1 MSNRGKWFCVFF
13 LCLTLLL
20 IDVRAVVVIKM
31 GTQAPKGSAW
41 EQILAEMA
49 FKWKQETQGGVQLKI
64 YAGGVVGDEGDM
76 IRKMRIGQLQAVAV
90 SDAGLADIDSSA
102 FALMIPLMFQG
113 YDDWDFVRER
123 INPEMEMRLADKG
136 FTVLTWSDVGWV
148 HFFSKQRL
156 LTPRDLERMQLA
168 ASSTQPRT
176 VEILRWAG
184 FSPVPIPTSE
194 LVTGLKT
201 GLINAFYVPVIFAE
215 ASNLYR
221 DAPNMNGMRWAPL
234 QGALIVRNE
243 DWHRIPA
250 QYQPRLGEI
259 AREVGTRLGRAVAL
273 PADLDDA
280 DRLLPH
286 EKGHRHHLL
295 DGRRLVPQLHATQPL
310 KACLES
316 GRWHPGDA
324 GNLSFGNRDAAHF
337 STAKDLPEVGHIRG
351 DNRIT
356 MV

>member
-234 QGALIVRNE
+234 QGALIIRNE

-259 AREVGTRLGRAVAL
+259 AREVGTRLREETREREKASLEAMIARGLTVWQPDSNAL
-273 PADLDDA
+273 AEWKKKAEAAYP
-280 DRLLPH
+280 RVR
-286 EKGHRHHLL
+286 EQ
-295 DGRRLVPQLHATQPL
+295 LVPAELFDRVQSLVTEYRSQHAAP
-310 KACLES
+310 
-316 GRWHPGDA
+316 
-324 GNLSFGNRDAAHF
+324 
-337 STAKDLPEVGHIRG
+337 
-351 DNRIT
+351 
-356 MV
+356 